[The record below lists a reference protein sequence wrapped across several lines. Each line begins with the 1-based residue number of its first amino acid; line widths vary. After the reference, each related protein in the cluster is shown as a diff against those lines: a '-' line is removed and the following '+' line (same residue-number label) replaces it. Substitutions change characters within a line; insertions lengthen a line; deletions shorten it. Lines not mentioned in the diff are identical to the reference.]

1 LYTLR
6 FNVTHSNCS
15 LRRAVEKYLLIGA
28 LAVATAGA
36 VKDVIRRRI
45 PNSLTYS
52 GIVTGLL
59 VRAALLGWAGFRG
72 GFLGLLAGGGIFYV
86 LFLLGGMGGGD
97 VKLMGAVGAWAGIAQ
112 TATLLVTT
120 AIAGGVLAVGY
131 MIFHQRVRIALSNTV
146 ELMRHHFTKGL
157 KPHPMLNV
165 READT
170 LRIPYGLAIA
180 IGTVYCVG
188 TIFWRG

>member
-1 LYTLR
+1 
-6 FNVTHSNCS
+6 
-15 LRRAVEKYLLIGA
+15 VEKYLLIGA
-28 LAVATAGA
+28 LGVATIGA
-36 VKDVIRRRI
+36 VRDVANRRI

-59 VRAALLGWAGFRG
+59 VRVALLGWPGFKD

-86 LFLLGGMGGGD
+86 FFMLGGMGGGD
-97 VKLMGAVGAWAGIAQ
+97 VKLMAAVGAWAGIGQ

-120 AIAGGVLAVGY
+120 AISGGILAMGY
-131 MIFHQRVRIALSNTV
+131 MIFYQRVQVALSNTV
-146 ELMRHHFTKGL
+146 ELIRHHFTKGL

-180 IGTVYCVG
+180 IGTVYCLG
-188 TIFWRG
+188 TNFWRG